1 MTQPADSY
9 HQEAS
14 PHGWSPMSP
23 DQIRRHQF
31 TELGLVR
38 RGYKAEEV
46 DAYLGKVARDVD
58 NWATSYSQ
66 LRAEV
71 NRLRNW
77 YREHD
82 IDIDAAQR
90 RQVSIEAANI
100 LIQAQQQADQII
112 ADAHTQARHVQSDA
126 RSHGDAIL
134 EQARREA
141 ERAAHA
147 YRIRSG
153 PEYSPEREELER
165 WAVWGRSLLAAI
177 NAARAT
183 LEATGDAFAYELAK
197 LSPLSEA
204 PPDGETPTAG
214 PSIASAP
221 TGARAVVYEQL
232 KRPWE

>member
-1 MTQPADSY
+1 MTQPADGY
-9 HQEAS
+9 RQDTN
-14 PHGWSPMSP
+14 PRGWTPMSP
-23 DQIRRHQF
+23 DQIRHHRF

-46 DAYLGKVARDVD
+46 DAYLAKVARDVD

-90 RQVSIEAANI
+90 RQVSVEAANI
-100 LIQAQQQADQII
+100 LVQAQQQADQII
-112 ADAHTQARHVQSDA
+112 ADAHAQARHVQSDA
-126 RSHGDAIL
+126 RSHGDAIMD
-134 EQARREA
+134 QARREA

-147 YRIRSG
+147 YRVRSG
-153 PEYSPEREELER
+153 PAYSPEREELER

-177 NAARAT
+177 NAARGQ
-183 LEATGDAFAYELAK
+183 LEATGDAFAYELGK
-197 LSPLSEA
+197 LSPLSDASLNGRA
-204 PPDGETPTAG
+204 PNGAATG
-214 PSIASAP
+214 SA
-221 TGARAVVYEQL
+221 TGARAVAYEQP